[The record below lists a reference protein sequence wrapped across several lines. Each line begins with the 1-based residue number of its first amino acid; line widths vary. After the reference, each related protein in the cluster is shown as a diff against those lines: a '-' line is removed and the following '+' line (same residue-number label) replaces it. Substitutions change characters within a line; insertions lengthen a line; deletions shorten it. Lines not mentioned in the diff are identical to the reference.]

1 MDERIEAL
9 LRFWFGPEPRTREEL
24 EQRTRLWFEADEA
37 LDAEIEARFG
47 EMARL
52 AASGALDHYSAT
64 PKGRL
69 ALIVLFDQF
78 PRNLHRGT
86 AAAFAQDAK
95 ALALT
100 TQGIDTGMDR
110 QLTVLE
116 RCVFYMPLQ
125 HAEDEQAQA
134 LSVRMFEQLSA
145 DESAPDFYAPMLQS
159 MLEYAHLHRDIV
171 TRFGRFPHRNRA
183 LGRPDTE
190 AEREYLR
197 DGAPR
202 FGQ

>member
-1 MDERIEAL
+1 MDEQIESL
-9 LRFWFGPEPRTREEL
+9 LHFWFGPGPRTREEL
-24 EQRTRLWFEADEA
+24 EQRTRLWFNADES
-37 LDAEIEARFG
+37 LDAEIAERFG
-47 EMARL
+47 GLAQL
-52 AASGALDHYSAT
+52 AANGALDHFAET

-100 TQGIDTGMDR
+100 TQGIDMGMDH
-110 QLTVLE
+110 QLTMLE

-125 HAEDEQAQA
+125 HAEDKKAQA
-134 LSVRMFEQLSA
+134 LSVRMFERLCA
-145 DESAPDFYAPMLQS
+145 DESRPDFYGPMLES
-159 MLEYAHLHRDIV
+159 MLEYAQLHRDIV
-171 TRFGRFPHRNRA
+171 LRFGRFPHRNRA

-197 DGAPR
+197 GDAPR